1 MSSKA
6 VRDAFRA
13 KLVASFPAIP
23 LIETYGLEV
32 DVEALP
38 ALWFGIGF
46 VAISEE
52 RLTLEETG
60 AYWQENGIVRVRV
73 ASAAGDGE
81 DVAIAQSDAVREAF
95 RYWTQDGIEIDFT
108 LPPGEEN
115 PESDG
120 KWIFA
125 DVDLQYMRIFA
136 S

>member
-6 VRDAFRA
+6 VRDAFRVQ
-13 KLVASFPAIP
+13 LTTSFPAVP

-46 VAISEE
+46 VALSEE
-52 RLTLEETG
+52 RLTLDEP
-60 AYWQENGIVRVRV
+60 AYWNETGIVRVRV
-73 ASAAGDGE
+73 AGEAGEGE
-81 DVAIAQSDAVREAF
+81 DVVIAQSDAVRQAF
-95 RYWTQDGIEIDFT
+95 RHWVQDGIEIDFT

-125 DVDLQYMRIFA
+125 DVDLQYMRTFIA
-136 S
+136 